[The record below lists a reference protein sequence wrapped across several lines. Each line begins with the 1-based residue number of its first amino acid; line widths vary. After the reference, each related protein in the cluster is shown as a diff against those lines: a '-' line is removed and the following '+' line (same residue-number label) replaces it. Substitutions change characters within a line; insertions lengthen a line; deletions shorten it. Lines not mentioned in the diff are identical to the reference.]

1 MATKRNQKR
10 LGLYYRSNGRWTG
23 PYAGVTF
30 TAYTWSR
37 NPVKSDLNVVKNYV
51 LKSRVRLLPVV
62 G

>member
-1 MATKRNQKR
+1 MATKKTTQKR
-10 LGLYYRSNGRWTG
+10 LGLFYRSNGRWTG

-37 NPVKSDLNVVKNYV
+37 NPIKSDLKEVKNNI
-51 LKSRVRLLPVV
+51 LKSRVRLAPV